1 MIIAV
6 AFFTAVAILCRAS
19 ADIVTTSLLLPSG
32 LFDPLPSFPLSAFL
46 GQVAVTKSTT
56 YYILDCSAGGA
67 VSYFYPGNEGCS
79 GPSYTFSESSAS
91 TRYILD
97 K

>member
-19 ADIVTTSLLLPSG
+19 ADIVTTSLLLPNG
-32 LFDPLPSFPLSAFL
+32 LFDPVPSFPLSPFL
-46 GQVAVTKSTT
+46 GQVTVTKSTT
-56 YYILDCSAGGA
+56 YYILDCSNGA
-67 VSYFYPGNEGCS
+67 DPGFYPGNEGCS

-91 TRYILD
+91 TRYIID